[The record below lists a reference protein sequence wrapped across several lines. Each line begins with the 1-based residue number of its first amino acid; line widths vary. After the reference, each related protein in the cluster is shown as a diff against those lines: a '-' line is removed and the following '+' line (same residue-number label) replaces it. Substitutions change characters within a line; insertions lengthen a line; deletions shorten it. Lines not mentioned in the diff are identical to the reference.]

1 MLGGRGLVAAEV
13 DRTGDAAVQLHAGAE
28 YWVQS
33 GLALRV
39 GMLDDRASGG
49 FSYRFAPQYQVDYGV
64 ADHALGLTHRVALA
78 YRFAGFFASSQAAPE
93 AFSPT
98 GERAT
103 TQIQLVSR
111 TKGDAER
118 WTLDLVNKSGETVR
132 RFSGPGVPPAH
143 VEWDG
148 KDETGLPLADGT
160 YVYRL
165 VVVDKQGRMLAGSP
179 RRVEISTAGPQG
191 EVPMVTTP

>member
-1 MLGGRGLVAAEV
+1 VAVEA
-13 DRTGDAAVQLHAGAE
+13 DRIGDAALQLHAGAE
-28 YWVQS
+28 YWIQS
-33 GLALRV
+33 GMALRV
-39 GMLDDRASGG
+39 GLIDDGATGG

-64 ADHALGLTHRVALA
+64 ADHPLGLTHRVAIA
-78 YRFAGFFASSQAAPE
+78 YRFAGFFASSQAEPE

-98 GERAT
+98 GDRAT
-103 TQIQLVSR
+103 TQIRLVAR
-111 TKGDAER
+111 TKADAER

-132 RFSGPGVPPAH
+132 TFSGPGVPPAH

-148 KDETGLPLADGT
+148 KDATGLPLADGV

-165 VVVDKQGRMLAGSP
+165 VVQDKQGRVLAGP
-179 RRVEISTAGPQG
+179 VHKVEISTAGPQG